1 MCNLTSVKNP
11 IYIKKILQQGI
22 LECIKS
28 CLMINDAK
36 NLAVNLEALNNLLFF
51 GKQNKINNVNPVAE
65 EIERLGMIDLLEN
78 LQSHPVEIVYEK
90 TLKLLLD
97 YFDVQY
103 NE

>member
-1 MCNLTSVKNP
+1 M
-11 IYIKKILQQGI
+11 
-22 LECIKS
+22 
-28 CLMINDAK
+28 
-36 NLAVNLEALNNLLFF
+36 
-51 GKQNKINNVNPVAE
+51 NPVAE